1 MDVIGLGE
9 IFALSSAL
17 MWAIAVILFTKIGTR
32 LPAFELNLIK
42 NIIGALLLIITSWA
56 VESVLVPNFSMTDWI
71 LVIIS
76 GFIGIAIADTLYMK
90 ALNTIGAGA
99 TGIVAALY
107 SPSVVILSM
116 FYLNESLGFMQWLGL
131 VLVLGGIIFISLD
144 KSPQLDN
151 KKHPIKGIAY
161 AATSVFLTALGV
173 VMIKPI
179 VEQEPFFYVTGL
191 RLTIGIVGMLA
202 WLFLLRQHKQCW
214 QRIKTID
221 QWPMVIT
228 ASVTGSFIAMS
239 LWLAGYKY
247 TSASIAAILNETNFI
262 FIVILAAIILKEP
275 ISKNKWIGSGLTI
288 AGVVLVVLS

>member
-42 NIIGALLLIITSWA
+42 NVIGALLLIITSWA

-202 WLFLLRQHKQCW
+202 WLFLLRQHKRSW
-214 QRIKTID
+214 HRIKTID

-275 ISKNKWIGSGLTI
+275 ISKNKWIGSSLTI

>member
-1 MDVIGLGE
+1 MDIIGLGE

-42 NIIGALLLIITSWA
+42 NVIGALLLIITSWA
-56 VESVLVPNFSMTDWI
+56 LESVLVPNFSMTDWL

-131 VLVLGGIIFISLD
+131 ILVLGGIIFISLD

-202 WLFLLRQHKQCW
+202 WLFLLRQHRQCW

-228 ASVTGSFIAMS
+228 ASVMGSFIAMS

-247 TSASIAAILNETNFI
+247 TTASIAAILNETNFI

-275 ISKNKWIGSGLTI
+275 ISRNKWIGSGLTI
-288 AGVVLVVLS
+288 AGVVLVILS